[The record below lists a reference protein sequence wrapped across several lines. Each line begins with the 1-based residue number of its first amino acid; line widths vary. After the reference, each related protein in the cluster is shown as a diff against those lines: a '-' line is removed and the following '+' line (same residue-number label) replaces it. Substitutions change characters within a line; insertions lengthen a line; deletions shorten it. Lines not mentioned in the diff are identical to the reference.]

1 MTAKKPTATEL
12 RIKEAI
18 DMIPVIREEEGY
30 VSPTRYVPRELTDSD
45 EPEEDTEV
53 EFPEVVNLG
62 EITKEEF
69 EKMKEV
75 LAEMAIKPEPEKV
88 GMDMRPGKEKMMPLS
103 GGLYLP
109 VRRRVAWMRGEP
121 VPRPTWGIVN
131 TLLKYEMGTLES
143 PRGGGPGGKM
153 AKISGGYAVV
163 KSEIIDDSGRI
174 ISTGYAQERSEIFPD
189 FIEKA
194 ETAAVGRAAA
204 LAGFGTEAALDL
216 DEGIEEGNLADA
228 PVRPIMISKG
238 DVMDSIK
245 VGGRVSGI
253 TNAQLKEIGRM
264 VKEEGLGPE
273 RVAEIITN
281 ITGEVIPSDVLEN
294 DESANSYIVA
304 TLRKFSNEDAVKM
317 IAELT
322 VIKDME

>member
-12 RIKEAI
+12 KIKEAI
-18 DMIPVIREEEGY
+18 DLIPEIREEKGY
-30 VSPTRYVPRELTDSD
+30 VSPTRFIE

-53 EFPEVVNLG
+53 EFPAGGGAAIPDV
-62 EITKEEF
+62 TREEF
-69 EKMKEV
+69 DKMKEV
-75 LAEMAIKPEPEKV
+75 LAEMAVKEPESIPEKP

-121 VPRPTWGIVN
+121 IPRPTWGIVN
-131 TLLKYEMGTLES
+131 TLLKYEMGTLEAL
-143 PRGGGPGGKM
+143 RGGGPGGKM

-163 KSEIIDDSGRI
+163 KSEILDDDGRI
-174 ISTGYAQERSEIFPD
+174 IATGYAQERSEIFPD

-216 DEGIEEGNLADA
+216 DEGLDVENVVDA
-228 PVRPIMISKG
+228 PVRPITITKG
-238 DVMDSIK
+238 DVTDSIK

-264 VKEEGLGPE
+264 VKEKSLDPAE
-273 RVAEIITN
+273 VAAIITKV
-281 ITGEVIPSDVLEN
+281 TGEVIPSDVLDDTEA
-294 DESANSYIVA
+294 ANSYLVGL
-304 TLRKFSNEDAVKM
+304 LRKLTNADAGKM
-317 IAELT
+317 IGELM
-322 VIKDME
+322 DLDE

>member
-1 MTAKKPTATEL
+1 MTKPPTKTAL
-12 RIKEAI
+12 KIKEAI
-18 DMIPVIREEEGY
+18 ELIPVIRETEGF
-30 VSPTRYVPRELTDSD
+30 VSPTRYAAND
-45 EPEEDTEV
+45 EPEDDTSV
-53 EFPEVVNLG
+53 EFIDEAVPVLILEPTP
-62 EITKEEF
+62 EITRDEF

-75 LAEMAIKPEPEKV
+75 LADMAIKEPEKV

-131 TLLKYEMGTLES
+131 TLLKYEMGTLEA

-216 DEGIEEGNLADA
+216 DEGLDQENVVDA
-228 PVRPIMISKG
+228 PVRPITITSG
-238 DVMDSIK
+238 DVRDSIK

-264 VKEEGLGPE
+264 VKEEGLGPD
-273 RVAEIITN
+273 RVAGLITTV
-281 ITGEVIPSDVLEN
+281 TGEVIPSDVLEN
-294 DESANSYIVA
+294 DESANSYIIA
-304 TLRKFSNEDAVKM
+304 ILRKMTNEQAGKM
-317 IAELT
+317 IGALMSIRDTE
-322 VIKDME
+322 